1 MIYSLIASVAIV
13 AGLQRPV
20 FLVLVA
26 SALAFFVAPVIFF
39 LNMYYCVTIIPREDR
54 AFHPSTFARW
64 FGWASFLVF
73 TGMSLILIFWR
84 VWIPVSEMLRG

>member
-1 MIYSLIASVAIV
+1 M
-13 AGLQRPV
+13 
-20 FLVLVA
+20 
-26 SALAFFVAPVIFF
+26 IFF

-54 AFHPSTFARW
+54 VFHPSTFARW
-64 FGWASFLVF
+64 FGWASFFVF